1 MMNEKVINILI
12 EKIDTLE
19 KIIKEQEKT
28 INELGAENVRRNQV
42 MDYWKKKAEEGGK
55 E

>member
-1 MMNEKVINILI
+1 MNEKVINILT

-19 KIIKEQEKT
+19 KIIEEQKIE
-28 INELGAENVRRNQV
+28 ISELRAENVRRNQV
-42 MDYWKKKAEEGGK
+42 IDYWKKKAEEGGN